1 MSQSWLINYPE
12 NISFSFLFIVKNHC
26 WVPLFILLNES
37 SVYIFGLILY
47 TLLRNIQEGII
58 MDRMFAISTELGFER
73 VIEKIDQMA
82 IKQQSSRSAVT
93 RELLYNIL
101 DIEPLPK
108 SGKINRS
115 EQLIRQKKWKVR

>member
-1 MSQSWLINYPE
+1 
-12 NISFSFLFIVKNHC
+12 
-26 WVPLFILLNES
+26 
-37 SVYIFGLILY
+37 
-47 TLLRNIQEGII
+47 

-115 EQLIRQKKWKVR
+115 EQLIRQNKWKVR